1 MPATSN
7 SCIPPLPSFPAHPP
21 PLPRQHKNRLQRTST
36 SSNQTKLQN
45 KIKMKITPSTTAV
58 LLSFLAASAQQH
70 QSLRGRALAVAEE
83 DKQSANGLINS
94 GGQAGGNGGGN
105 GNWKGKNEERCVCV
119 SLLCRLDFRTNLA
132 FPPSLLPFPP
142 LAEVVEDKQSLDGEI
157 NSGGRA
163 GGNGGG
169 NGNWKSKKWEKM
181 KRVCGGVFCPSS
193 FSTYVLTSPSLLP
206 SLPSLIAEVVE
217 DKQSLNGEIN
227 SGGRAGGDGGGN
239 WNGKGER
246 RGRREKGREGR
257 ACV

>member
-1 MPATSN
+1 MH
-7 SCIPPLPSFPAHPP
+7 PSLL
-21 PLPRQHKNRLQRTST
+21 LPRAPTPPSPQHKNKLQRTST

-45 KIKMKITPSTTAV
+45 KIKMKITLSTTAV

-70 QSLRGRALAVAEE
+70 QSLRGRALAVAE
-83 DKQSANGLINS
+83 DKQSANGWINS

-105 GNWKGKNEERCVCV
+105 GNWKGNNEERCVCV

-142 LAEVVEDKQSLDGEI
+142 LAEVVEDKQSLNGEI

-181 KRVCGGVFCPSS
+181 KGVCGGVFCPSS
-193 FSTYVLTSPSLLP
+193 FSTYVLTSPSLPP
-206 SLPSLIAEVVE
+206 SLPSFF
-217 DKQSLNGEIN
+217 N
-227 SGGRAGGDGGGN
+227 S
-239 WNGKGER
+239 
-246 RGRREKGREGR
+246 RGRRGKAELERRDEQWRPSGGQWCRQLERKG
-257 ACV
+257 